1 GRYMGGWSM
10 GRAWTREEQA
20 LADSAI
26 QHTYRRFV
34 QTVADDRR
42 RSWASIDSVAQGRVW
57 MGDDAVR
64 VGLGDEIGGLEQAI
78 AEARRRAGIPAG
90 EKIRIAEF
98 RRPRPPWI
106 DALTNQVVSRAW
118 SSATHLPEPGEPLYW
133 DDEWGQ

>member
-1 GRYMGGWSM
+1 
-10 GRAWTREEQA
+10 
-20 LADSAI
+20 
-26 QHTYRRFV
+26 
-34 QTVADDRR
+34 
-42 RSWASIDSVAQGRVW
+42 
-57 MGDDAVR
+57 AVR
-64 VGLGDEIGGLEQAI
+64 VGLVDEIGGLEQAI

-133 DDEWGQ
+133 DDEWGQKAPGGPSNPRAGLPHLRSRTPPPPEPAVWNGRSRSPSRHSSSCACSPRALRGCGSGA